1 MAATLGYIDLSMML
15 LSFIIGAMGAVGNAG
30 TERVAGAAC
39 AAGAMGTTGA
49 VGVGSASLLLTC
61 ERNENIEVLFSLFST
76 IALFG
81 CAIGDMLA
89 ILVLSVDI
97 ADIEEVFEGLEDIG
111 DTLA

>member
-1 MAATLGYIDLSMML
+1 MML

-30 TERVAGAAC
+30 TERVACAAC

>member
-30 TERVAGAAC
+30 TERAAC

-111 DTLA
+111 DTFA

>member
-1 MAATLGYIDLSMML
+1 MML

-30 TERVAGAAC
+30 TERVAGAAGAAC

>member
-1 MAATLGYIDLSMML
+1 MML

>member
-1 MAATLGYIDLSMML
+1 MML

-30 TERVAGAAC
+30 TERVACAAGAAC
-39 AAGAMGTTGA
+39 AMGTTGA

>member
-1 MAATLGYIDLSMML
+1 ML

-30 TERVAGAAC
+30 TERVAGAAG